1 MIVKKG
7 SFIIEGLENVQ
18 INIGKVVEQGQEA
31 EVEGP
36 TPRPEIIS
44 LRNWDYRILDR
55 YNPVYTPTSDMCD
68 YCTYGKC
75 DLTGNKEG
83 ACGIDLEGQSARQ
96 ALMTSIMGSACHTA
110 HGRHLLNYLIK
121 KYGEDHPID
130 VGPSNLKAPLTETI
144 MGIQPKTI
152 GDFLPVLDYVEEQ
165 LTQLT
170 AAANTGQEGAARD
183 FESKALHAG
192 MLDLLGMEVAD
203 IIQISCLGLPKADE
217 KTPMAEIGMGILDTK
232 KPVVICVG
240 HNIAAP
246 AYILDY
252 MDRDGLF
259 DKIEIAGLCC
269 TAHDMTRYNKTA
281 KIIGSMSKELKYI
294 RSGIPDV
301 LVTDEQ
307 CVRADILREAK
318 KLHIPVIATN
328 EKITY
333 GLPDRSNDS
342 VDAIIDDLVSGKNEG
357 ALILDLEKVGELVPK
372 LAVKI
377 GPIRRA
383 KGFTA
388 LPDDE
393 EFKKLVSKCT
403 KCLQCTRDCPQ
414 SLPIADAMTAAVN
427 GDLTPFETLH
437 DKCVGC
443 GRCDFSCPVDIP
455 VLNVIEKAS
464 QRVIREEKGKVR
476 IGRGQ
481 IGDPEI
487 REEGRNLVLGTT
499 PGVLAFVGCGN
510 YPDGTRDVYDVV
522 EEMLQRSYIIV
533 SSGCSAMDIGMY
545 KDKEGKT
552 LYERYPGRFIK
563 GNLLNTGSC
572 VSNAHIAATTIKVAS
587 IFAGRKTKGNW
598 EEIADYVLNRVG
610 AVGIAWGAYSQ
621 KAFAIATGCNRLG
634 IPVVAGPHGT
644 KYRRAFIGKP
654 YRKEDWNVLDARD
667 GSVINVEPAPEHLL
681 ITAETKDELMPLL
694 AKLCF
699 RPSDNSLGR
708 AIKLTHYIDLSEK
721 YLKKMPD
728 DWHVYV
734 RNEADL
740 PVAKREQLLK
750 LLEEKG
756 WKIDWEKKKI
766 LEGPLRKVDVSF
778 QPTNVPR
785 LCKEVKK

>member
-1 MIVKKG
+1 MSLKKG
-7 SFIIEGLENVQ
+7 SFVIEGLENVQ
-18 INIGKVVEQGQEA
+18 INIGKLGADEEQIA
-31 EVEGP
+31 EGP
-36 TPRPEIIS
+36 TPRPGIIG

-68 YCTYGKC
+68 MCTYGKC

-83 ACGIDLEGQSARQ
+83 ACGIDLEAHSARE
-96 ALMTSIMGSACHTA
+96 ALRICIMGAACHTA
-110 HGRHLLNYLIK
+110 HGRHLYKYLNK
-121 KYGEDHPID
+121 KYGDDYPID

-144 MGIQPKTI
+144 MGFTPKTI
-152 GDFLPVLDYVEEQ
+152 GDFLPVLEYIEEE

-170 AAANTGQEGAARD
+170 ATLHTGQEGSARD
-183 FESKALHAG
+183 FESKTLHAG
-192 MLDLLGMEVAD
+192 MLDDLGMEVAD
-203 IIQISCLGLPKADE
+203 IIQISCLGFPKSDE
-217 KTPMAEIGMGILDTK
+217 NAPLAEIGMGILDPK
-232 KPVVICVG
+232 KPVLICVG

-252 MDRDGLF
+252 MDKEGIF
-259 DKIEIAGLCC
+259 EKIEIAGLCC
-269 TAHDMTRYNKTA
+269 TAHEMTRYKKTA

-301 LVTDEQ
+301 IVTDEQ
-307 CVRADILREAK
+307 CVRADILKEAR

-342 VDAIIDDLVSGKNEG
+342 ADSIIDDLVSGKHAG
-357 ALILDLEKVGELVPK
+357 TLILDLEKVGEVAPR
-372 LAVKI
+372 LAMKI
-377 GPIRRA
+377 GPIRKA
-383 KGFTA
+383 KGLTA

-393 EFKKLVSKCT
+393 EFKRLVAKCT

-414 SLPIADAMTAAVN
+414 SLPISDAMAAAVN
-427 GDLTPFETLH
+427 GDFSLFEILH
-437 DKCVGC
+437 EKCVGC
-443 GRCDFSCPVDIP
+443 GRCDYSCPVDIP

-464 QRVIREEKGKVR
+464 QRVIREEKGKMR

-499 PGVLAFVGCGN
+499 PGVLAFVGCSN
-510 YPDGTRDVYDVV
+510 YPDGAKDVYDIV
-522 EEMLQRSYIIV
+522 EEMIQRSYIIIC
-533 SSGCSAMDIGMY
+533 SGCAAMDIGMY
-545 KDKEGKT
+545 KDKDGKT
-552 LYERYPGRFIK
+552 LYERYPGRFVK
-563 GNLLNTGSC
+563 GNLLNTGGC

-598 EEIADYVLNRVG
+598 EEIADYVMNRVG

-621 KAFAIATGCNRLG
+621 KAFSIGTGCNRLG
-634 IPVVAGPHGT
+634 IPVVLGPHGT
-644 KYRRAFIGKP
+644 KYRRALIGKP
-654 YRKEDWNVLDARD
+654 YKKENWNVLDGRD
-667 GSVINVEPAPEHLL
+667 GSVVNVEPAPEHLM
-681 ITAETKDELMPLL
+681 ITAETKAEVMPLL

-708 AIKLTHYIDLSEK
+708 AIKLTHYIELSEK

-734 RNEADL
+734 RSEADL
-740 PVAKREQLLK
+740 PVAKKEQLMK

-766 LEGPLRKVDVSF
+766 TEGPLRKVDVSF

>member
-1 MIVKKG
+1 MIIKKG
-7 SFIIEGLENVQ
+7 SFVIEGLDNVQ
-18 INIGKVVEQGQEA
+18 INIGKIVEPGQES
-31 EVEGP
+31 VIEGP

-55 YNPVYTPTSDMCD
+55 YHPVYTPTSDTCD

-83 ACGIDLEGQSARQ
+83 ACGIDLESQSARE
-96 ALMTSIMGSACHTA
+96 ALKTAIMGAACHSA
-110 HGRHLLNYLIK
+110 HGRHLLNYLIR

-144 MGIQPKTI
+144 MGLQPKTI
-152 GDFLPVLDYVEEQ
+152 GDFLPVLEYVEEQ

-170 AAANTGQEGAARD
+170 ASINTGQEGATID

-203 IIQISCLGLPKADE
+203 IIQISCLNMPKAE
-217 KTPMAEIGMGILDTK
+217 ENTPMAEIGMGILDSK

-252 MDRDGLF
+252 MDRNGLF

-307 CVRADILREAK
+307 CVRADILKEAK
-318 KLHIPVIATN
+318 KLFIPVIATN
-328 EKITY
+328 EKIMY
-333 GLPDRSNDS
+333 GLPDRSNDP
-342 VDAIIDDLVSGKNEG
+342 VDAIVDDLVSGKQAG
-357 ALILDLEKVGELVPK
+357 ALILDLEKVGELIPK
-372 LAVKI
+372 IAMKI
-377 GPIRRA
+377 GPIRKA
-383 KGFTA
+383 KGITA
-388 LPDDE
+388 LPDE
-393 EFKKLVSKCT
+393 AEFKKLVSKCT

-414 SLPIADAMTAAVN
+414 SLPISDAMAAAAG
-427 GDLTPFETLH
+427 GDLSKFEILH
-437 DKCVGC
+437 DKCIGC
-443 GRCDFSCPVDIP
+443 GRCDYSCPVDIP

-510 YPDGTRDVYDVV
+510 YPDGTKDIYDVV
-522 EEMLQRSYIIV
+522 EEMLQRSYIII
-533 SSGCSAMDIGMY
+533 SSGCAAMDLGMY
-545 KDKEGKT
+545 KDKDGKT

-610 AVGIAWGAYSQ
+610 AAGVAWGAYSQ

-654 YRKEDWNVLDARD
+654 YRKDEWNVLDARD
-667 GSVINVEPAPEHLL
+667 GSTINVEPAPEHLM
-681 ITAETKDELMPLL
+681 ITAETKEELMPLL

-708 AIKLTHYIDLSEK
+708 AIKLTHYIELSEK
-721 YLKKMPD
+721 YMKKMPD
-728 DWHVYV
+728 DWHTYV
-734 RNEADL
+734 
-740 PVAKREQLLK
+740 REQLMR

-766 LEGPLRKVDVSF
+766 TEGPLRKVDVSF

-785 LCKEVKK
+785 LCKEAKK

>member
-1 MIVKKG
+1 MIKKG
-7 SFIIEGLENVQ
+7 SFVIEGLENVQ
-18 INIGKVVEQGQEA
+18 IHIGKIVAPGDELLA
-31 EVEGP
+31 EGP
-36 TPRPEIIS
+36 TPKPDIIS
-44 LRNWDYRILDR
+44 LRNWDYRILER

-83 ACGIDLEGQSARQ
+83 ACGIDLETHSSRVV
-96 ALMTSIMGSACHTA
+96 LMRAVMGAACHTSHA
-110 HGRHLLNYLIK
+110 RHLLNYFIK

-130 VGPSNLKAPLTETI
+130 VGPSNLKAPITETV
-144 MGIQPKTI
+144 MGFQPETI
-152 GDFLPVLDYVEEQ
+152 GDFLPVLEYIEEQ

-170 AAANTGQEGAARD
+170 AVANTGQEASSKD

-203 IIQISCLGLPKADE
+203 IIQISCLDMPKSE
-217 KTPMAEIGMGILDTK
+217 ENTPLAEIGMGILDPE
-232 KPVVICVG
+232 KPVVLCIG

-252 MDRDGLF
+252 MDAHDLF

-269 TAHDMTRYNKTA
+269 TAHEMTRYNKTA

-307 CVRADILREAK
+307 CVRADILKEAK

-333 GLPDRSNDS
+333 GLPDRSDDD
-342 VDAIIDDLVSGKNEG
+342 VDDIIEDIISGKEAG

-372 LAVKI
+372 LAMKI
-377 GPIRRA
+377 APIRKA
-383 KGFTA
+383 KGITS
-388 LPDDE
+388 LPTDE
-393 EFKKLVSKCT
+393 ELKKLVAKCT
-403 KCLQCTRDCPQ
+403 KCMQCSFDCPLG
-414 SLPIADAMTAAVN
+414 LPIPEAMEEAIN
-427 GDLTPFETLH
+427 GELTRFEILH
-437 DKCVGC
+437 NKCIGC
-443 GRCDFSCPVDIP
+443 GRCDYSCPVGIP

-499 PGVLAFVGCGN
+499 PGVLAFVGCCN
-510 YPDGTRDVYDVV
+510 YPDGTKDLYDVV
-522 EEMLQRSYIIV
+522 EEMLQRSYIVI
-533 SSGCSAMDIGMY
+533 SSGCSAMDIGMF

-587 IFAGRKTKGNW
+587 IFAQRNTKGNW
-598 EEIADYVLNRVG
+598 EEIADYVLNRIG

-634 IPVVAGPHGT
+634 IPVVIGPHGT
-644 KYRRAFIGKP
+644 KYTRAFIGKP
-654 YRKEDWNVLDARD
+654 YKKDNWNVLDARD
-667 GSVINVEPAPEHLL
+667 GSIVNIEPAPEHLL
-681 ITAETKDELMPLL
+681 ITAETKEELMPLI

-708 AIKLTHYIDLSEK
+708 AIKLTHYIELSEK

-728 DWHVYV
+728 DWHIYV
-734 RNEADL
+734 RTEADL
-740 PVAKREQLLK
+740 PVAKREALLK

-756 WKIDWEKKKI
+756 WKIDWDKKKI
-766 LEGPLRKVDVSF
+766 LKGAIRKADVSF
-778 QPTNVPR
+778 QPTNVPY
-785 LCKEVKK
+785 LCKEAKR

>member
-1 MIVKKG
+1 MTTKKG
-7 SFIIEGLENVQ
+7 SFVIEGLENVQ
-18 INIGKVVEQGQEA
+18 INIGKVVGPGQEI
-31 EVEGP
+31 EGP

-55 YNPVYTPTSDMCD
+55 YNPVYTPTGDTCD

-83 ACGIDLEGQSARQ
+83 ACGIDLEGQSARE
-96 ALMTSIMGSACHTA
+96 ALKISIMGAACHSA
-110 HGRHLLNYLIK
+110 HGRHLLNYLIR

-144 MGIQPKTI
+144 MGIAPKTI
-152 GDFLPVLDYVEEQ
+152 GDFLPVLEYVEEQ

-170 AAANTGQEGAARD
+170 AAINTGQEGAAID

-203 IIQISCLGLPKADE
+203 IIQISCLNLPKADE
-217 KTPMAEIGMGILDTK
+217 NTPMADIGMGILDPK

-246 AYILDY
+246 AYILDH
-252 MDRDGLF
+252 MDRNGLF

-307 CVRADILREAK
+307 CVRADILKEAK
-318 KLHIPVIATN
+318 KLLIPVIATN

-333 GLPDRSNDS
+333 GLPDRSNDP
-342 VDAIIDDLVSGKNEG
+342 VDAIVEDLASGKNEG
-357 ALILDLEKVGELVPK
+357 ALILDLEKVGEVVPK
-372 LAVKI
+372 LAMKI
-377 GPIRRA
+377 GPMRKA
-383 KGFTA
+383 KGITA
-388 LPDDE
+388 LPGDE
-393 EFKKLVSKCT
+393 EFRKLVSKCT

-414 SLPIADAMTAAVN
+414 SLPISDAMTAAVS
-427 GDLTPFETLH
+427 GDLTKFEELH
-437 DKCVGC
+437 DRCVGC
-443 GRCDFSCPVDIP
+443 GRCDYSCPVDIP

-510 YPDGTRDVYDVV
+510 YPDGTKDVYDVV
-522 EEMLQRSYIIV
+522 EEMLKRSYIII

-545 KDKEGKT
+545 KDNEGKT

-621 KAFAIATGCNRLG
+621 KAFAIGTGCNRLG
-634 IPVVAGPHGT
+634 IPVVVGPHGT

-654 YRKEDWNVLDARD
+654 YRKDKWNVLDARD
-667 GSVINVEPAPEHLL
+667 GSVINVEPAPEHLM
-681 ITAETKDELMPLL
+681 ITAETKNELMPLL

-708 AIKLTHYIDLSEK
+708 AIKLTHYIELSEK
-721 YLKKMPD
+721 YMKKMPD
-728 DWHVYV
+728 DWHIYV

-740 PVAKREQLLK
+740 PLAKKEQLMK

-766 LEGPLRKVDVSF
+766 IEGPLRKVDVSF